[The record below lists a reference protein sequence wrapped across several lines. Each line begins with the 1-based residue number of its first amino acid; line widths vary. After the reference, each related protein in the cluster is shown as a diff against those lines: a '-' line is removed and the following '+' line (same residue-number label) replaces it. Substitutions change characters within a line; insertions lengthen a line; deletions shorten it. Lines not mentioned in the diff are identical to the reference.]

1 MSLSWEREASESL
14 VQSRHNRGHLLSY
27 LLAPRTGN
35 LCFEEV
41 VSRVL
46 QENWETHE
54 RVKERFRSALN
65 SSHRRWAKLLQELD
79 ELSQGIE
86 AAVDRKLRKQTEER
100 MGILQTTLKKVE
112 TSIAESEEH
121 LEESQMREKEA
132 HQEDRGQSD
141 SSEEQA
147 GGIIVEGAWESG
159 PTSVEATGLPIPTA
173 SNQEAEPAMEVDMGD
188 IPPLTSE
195 DATAVTP
202 EEDDMLMGNPTSVAG
217 EMAWLQVAPPES
229 HEPEDSESL

>member
-14 VQSRHNRGHLLSY
+14 VQSRHDRGHLLSY

-54 RVKERFRSALN
+54 RAKERFRSVLN

-79 ELSQGIE
+79 KLSQGIE
-86 AAVDRKLRKQTEER
+86 AAADRKLCKQTEER

-121 LEESQMREKEA
+121 LEESQIGRK
-132 HQEDRGQSD
+132 RP
-141 SSEEQA
+141 
-147 GGIIVEGAWESG
+147 VRKTGAS
-159 PTSVEATGLPIPTA
+159 
-173 SNQEAEPAMEVDMGD
+173 
-188 IPPLTSE
+188 LTLARSKTE
-195 DATAVTP
+195 
-202 EEDDMLMGNPTSVAG
+202 ML
-217 EMAWLQVAPPES
+217 
-229 HEPEDSESL
+229 